1 MVGYDEDDKKAC
13 REAESKMPTTVKATL
28 VKAASE
34 AGMTV
39 ASVLAA
45 NMDPCELATCTLNAA
60 DKKTCRDAR
69 QSSQWDN
76 RSE

>member
-45 NMDPCELATCTLNAA
+45 NMDPCELATLNAA
-60 DKKTCRDAR
+60 DKKPSK
-69 QSSQWDN
+69 QSVGQ
-76 RSE
+76 SERVMRP